1 MVYTIE
7 VVVGGAGFRWWWW
20 WWWWWCLVKWYV
32 NFAPLIAPFP
42 WRTVTSL
49 LQVLSTH
56 LPQTQAR
63 ACGPC
68 AQAQVSAAQ
77 VGDLPLKDAA
87 LAVRKLT
94 HSLRLH
100 LFQPFLNH
108 LTVLFLFPSRGRD
121 GGIPPPPSPTTIWLG
136 GIEVVNDNHRT

>member
-1 MVYTIE
+1 MVVVVLGE
-7 VVVGGAGFRWWWW
+7 VVRKL
-20 WWWWWCLVKWYV
+20 CTTHRSI
-32 NFAPLIAPFP
+32 PLEDCD
-42 WRTVTSL
+42 VTPPGPL
-49 LQVLSTH
+49 TH

-63 ACGPC
+63 ARGPC

-100 LFQPFLNH
+100 LFQPFLNL
-108 LTVLFLFPSRGRD
+108 LTVLFLFPSRGRVR
-121 GGIPPPPSPTTIWLG
+121 GYPHHHMARW
-136 GIEVVNDNHRT
+136 NDNHRT